1 MTWIEPEIVNPLLAS
16 LAAFLICASGNIVN
30 DIVDIDI
37 DRVNRPERVLVRGQL
52 TQQYAMFLSIIFNII
67 AVLCTVFLNLF
78 SIGMAVLAIG
88 LLYLYNYK
96 AKRIPVLGNLLIAM
110 LSGMVFLS
118 GGLAV
123 NVELTFVLPGPIV
136 GAVFS
141 FLFHLVR
148 EIIKDSEDIEGDM
161 SVGVKTLPQMIGER
175 KSVIV
180 AGIIFLLMT
189 LTTYYP
195 ILRGWYGD
203 WYKLITVYSVDL
215 PILAFFIFLWG
226 NPTKNM
232 FSITSL
238 ILKIGMGLGI
248 LALILR

>member
-1 MTWIEPEIVNPLLAS
+1 MTWLDPEVVNPLLAS
-16 LAAFLICASGNIVN
+16 IAAFLICASGNIVN

-37 DRVNRPERVLVRGQL
+37 DRVNRPDRVLVQGR
-52 TQQYAMFLSIIFNII
+52 LSMQFAIFISIVFNII
-67 AVLCTVFLNLF
+67 AVLCTVFLNLY
-78 SIGMAVLAIG
+78 SIGMAVLAIC

-96 AKRIPVLGNLLIAM
+96 AKRIPVLGNLFIAL
-110 LSGMVFLS
+110 LSGMVFLT

-123 NVELTFVLPGPIV
+123 NVELTLALPGPLI

-141 FLFHLVR
+141 ILFHLVR
-148 EIIKDSEDIEGDM
+148 EIIKDTEDIEGDM

-195 ILRGWYGD
+195 ILKGWYGD
-203 WYKLITVYSVDL
+203 WYKLITVYFVDL

-226 NPTKNM
+226 NPTKKM
-232 FSITSL
+232 LSITSI